1 MKKTRKPGLDE
12 DMRPEYD
19 FSKGV
24 RGFHSRRRAAGSRIV
39 ILDPDV
45 AQIFPTNQA
54 VNSALR
60 ILGEIARRSIRRVPT
75 R

>member
-1 MKKTRKPGLDE
+1 MKKTRKRASPE
-12 DMRPEYD
+12 PMRAEYD

-24 RGFHSRRRAAGSRIV
+24 RGFYALRKAGGCRIV

-45 AQIFPTNQA
+45 AKMFPTGQA

-60 ILGEIARRSIRRVPT
+60 ILGEIARRSVRRVGN